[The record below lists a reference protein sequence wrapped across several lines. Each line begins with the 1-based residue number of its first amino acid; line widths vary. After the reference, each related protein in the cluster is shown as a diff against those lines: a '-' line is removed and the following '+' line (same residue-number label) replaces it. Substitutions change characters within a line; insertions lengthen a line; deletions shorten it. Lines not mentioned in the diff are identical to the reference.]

1 MVGAIFKVVRSDESP
16 NGWGIQLTET
26 DEIMNLPE
34 KCYED
39 LAGKY
44 LSSEDIL
51 EKVETVSIALAGITD
66 SYNMVDPYSYDRRSV
81 IKTIK
86 LIGGT
91 GTIDDLLTEPIE
103 VDEYKKIYDYEK
115 YHTVIMGRDV
125 AGDDTSIHAYIET
138 PNAGKL
144 RCVFSRGVRVDAKRN
159 NIKYWID
166 DYQID
171 EGTNGGKY
179 VRPLTD
185 PIEIM

>member
-51 EKVETVSIALAGITD
+51 EKVATVSIALAGITD

-125 AGDDTSIHAYIET
+125 AGDDTS
-138 PNAGKL
+138 
-144 RCVFSRGVRVDAKRN
+144 RVDAKRN

-166 DYQID
+166 NYQID